1 MPAGKRRQSNAML
14 YTLITFVG
22 LFVVATTVAV
32 IYYVKAEELRTRSEE
47 LQAEMNQAVTVDER
61 RNLTSIVGAKLP
73 GQRSFFGTLCKDLDE
88 MILLIKGA
96 PLQETTAEVKVA
108 NTRKVVDELLTGVGS
123 YIPLPVPEP
132 NTAGSAAEPSA
143 GDAQAGAAPTEPNA
157 AQASDAAAGR
167 TAGGAPAEP
176 NAVAPIRIPLTT
188 VIRDLLAKL
197 AQTTELKNATEKQL
211 SDLQGKFNNAVA
223 AWEETQRKLAD
234 DVDLYRQQVVQIKT
248 DYNDLR
254 ALVEKNSDE
263 RVKVLLDQIEQTKAE
278 SKKLNQ
284 DLLRTQAELN
294 VAQGR
299 LQGALASVHDL
310 EPAPDR
316 ESVAYQPD
324 GEVILVDNAAG
335 VIRINLGSED
345 HIYRGLTFSV
355 YDRSAGVTRDG
366 KSKAEVE
373 VFMVDRRACA
383 ARVLSS
389 EKRNPILTGDIVANL
404 IWDSSKHNQ
413 FVIAGDFDLDG
424 DKKPDFDGIRKIEAL
439 IQRWGGTVANDVT
452 ADTDFVI
459 LGTEPQVPPEPTP
472 EILTVDPTATER
484 YNAARQNNERYETIR
499 QRAESL
505 WVPIFN
511 YERFLYFTG
520 YASQVGKP
528 GAF

>member
-47 LQAEMNQAVTVDER
+47 LQSEMNQAVTQDER

-73 GQRSFFGTLCKDLDE
+73 GQRSFFGTLSQHLDE
-88 MILLIKGA
+88 MILLVKGA

-108 NTRKVVDELLTGVGS
+108 STEKAVDELLKTVGS
-123 YIPLPVPEP
+123 YIPLPV
-132 NTAGSAAEPSA
+132 A
-143 GDAQAGAAPTEPNA
+143 EPNA
-157 AQASDAAAGR
+157 ANAPAEPNATGAQAAGAAA
-167 TAGGAPAEP
+167 TEP
-176 NAVAPIRIPLTT
+176 NAVAPIRIPLTS
-188 VIRDLLAKL
+188 VIRDLMAKL

-211 SDLQGKFNNAVA
+211 SDVQGKFNNAVA
-223 AWEETQRKLAD
+223 TWEETQKKLAGD
-234 DVDLYRQQVVQIKT
+234 IDSYRQQVAQIKT

-263 RVKVLLDQIEQTKAE
+263 RVKLLLDQVEQAKAE

-299 LQGALASVHDL
+299 LQGALASVQDL
-310 EPAPDR
+310 QPAPDR
-316 ESVAYQPD
+316 ESVAYKPD
-324 GEVILVDNAAG
+324 GEVILVDDAAG
-335 VIRINLGSED
+335 VIRINLGYDD

-366 KSKAEVE
+366 KPKAQVE
-373 VFMVDRRACA
+373 VFAVDRRASA
-383 ARVLSS
+383 ARVVSS
-389 EKRNPILTGDIVANL
+389 DKKNPILTGDIIANL
-404 IWDSSKHNQ
+404 IWDSSKHNV
-413 FVIAGDFDLDG
+413 FVVAGDFDLDG
-424 DKKPDFDGIRKIEAL
+424 DKKPDFDGVRKIEAL
-439 IQRWGGTVANDVT
+439 IQKWGGTVANDVS

-472 EILTVDPTATER
+472 EILTADPTATDK
-484 YNAARQNNERYETIR
+484 YNAARQSNDRYETVR
-499 QRAESL
+499 QQAESL

-511 YERFLYFTG
+511 YDRFLYFTG
-520 YASQVGKP
+520 YASQIGKP